1 MRFTVLVMAA
11 ALAFLVLPALAEEPP
26 ASPPAAAAQT
36 APLAAPPNDDAAVRL
51 GLARQIVALR
61 SQGSEMQLFRAKLPW
76 FRAAMQANVRMTDA
90 QREAL
95 PRILEEQFRAAMIP
109 AHENIAATYARI
121 FTAAQL
127 RDVLAFNTSETGR
140 AWLSHQDEITEAS
153 LGLQRVV
160 DLAVLAGATQ
170 QLQGPGVAQQ

>member
-1 MRFTVLVMAA
+1 MRFTVLALAA
-11 ALAFLVLPALAEEPP
+11 ALIFLASAPAFAEGPT
-26 ASPPAAAAQT
+26 AAPAAA
-36 APLAAPPNDDAAVRL
+36 PSDDAAVRL
-51 GLARQIVALR
+51 DLARQIVALR
-61 SQGSEMQLFRAKLPW
+61 SQGSEMQLFHAKLPW

-95 PRILEEQFRAAMIP
+95 PRILEEQYRAAMVP

-140 AWLSHQDEITEAS
+140 AWLSHQDEITETS

-160 DLAVLAGATQ
+160 DMAVLAGAAQ
-170 QLQGPGVAQQ
+170 QLQGPGAAQQ